1 MHRDEILRLMPGDN
15 TKAKLTKAL
24 QAGWLTIDDQ
34 DQVRLGPVP
43 VPVLAPVP
51 ARFAG
56 KNPAA

>member
-1 MHRDEILRLMPGDN
+1 MVARARYQGYVTEDDH
-15 TKAKLTKAL
+15 
-24 QAGWLTIDDQ
+24 GW
-34 DQVRLGPVP
+34 VRLSPVP

>member
-1 MHRDEILRLMPGDN
+1 MPGDN
-15 TKAKLTKAL
+15 TEAKLAKAL
-24 QAGWLTIDDQ
+24 EAGWLTIDDQ

-43 VPVLAPVP
+43 VPALARVP